1 MKNLVQII
9 RNIVIKN
16 DGMLILEARLCN
28 FADSGV
34 ALHPSPLQKHFSPRV
49 SGISSGDVITHN
61 SSTSSVDEHFRI
73 LNCRLFNSENQ
84 SVNPFFDHLYQ
95 SNFYYKN
102 IFLFCITDKC
112 YCLPI
117 VVISHPTVFSLHVIK
132 KPGSVELIMQSGSSA
147 LSVESPGIHS

>member
-1 MKNLVQII
+1 MQII
-9 RNIVIKN
+9 RKIVIKN

-61 SSTSSVDEHFRI
+61 SSTSSLDEHFRI

-95 SNFYYKN
+95 SNFYYN
-102 IFLFCITDKC
+102 IFLLLYHLQVVLPTYRCNLTSNAIFITC
-112 YCLPI
+112 NQ
-117 VVISHPTVFSLHVIK
+117 ISRLCRIDHAIRKLCTFR
-132 KPGSVELIMQSGSSA
+132 
-147 LSVESPGIHS
+147 

>member
-61 SSTSSVDEHFRI
+61 SSTSSADEHFRI
-73 LNCRLFNSENQ
+73 LNCRPFNAE
-84 SVNPFFDHLYQ
+84 
-95 SNFYYKN
+95 
-102 IFLFCITDKC
+102 
-112 YCLPI
+112 
-117 VVISHPTVFSLHVIK
+117 K
-132 KPGSVELIMQSGSSA
+132 KPCI
-147 LSVESPGIHS
+147 IH

>member
-61 SSTSSVDEHFRI
+61 SSTSSADEHFRI
-73 LNCRLFNSENQ
+73 LNCRPFNAEKEA
-84 SVNPFFDHLYQ
+84 V
-95 SNFYYKN
+95 YYSLKTTSSKSN
-102 IFLFCITDKC
+102 IFLFLYHLQVLWPTYRCNLTSNAIFIAC
-112 YCLPI
+112 NQ
-117 VVISHPTVFSLHVIK
+117 ISRLCRIDHAIRKLCTLR
-132 KPGSVELIMQSGSSA
+132 
-147 LSVESPGIHS
+147 

>member
-16 DGMLILEARLCN
+16 DGMLILEARLCS

-61 SSTSSVDEHFRI
+61 SSTSSLDEHFRI

-95 SNFYYKN
+95 SNFYYIVLSLN
-102 IFLFCITDKC
+102 PLQTSLPTYCCNLTSNGIFTACDQ
-112 YCLPI
+112 
-117 VVISHPTVFSLHVIK
+117 ISRLCRIDHAIRKLCTFR
-132 KPGSVELIMQSGSSA
+132 
-147 LSVESPGIHS
+147 